1 MAFRKSRRSSRR
13 GSRKTLSTRKIF
25 SSTGAKAQARQIY
38 ALRRGLSRVN
48 HKLKPEIKILDGT
61 PTTFSFNSGVL
72 ADIWE
77 GIGVVQPALGTNAN
91 QRVGDKIFE
100 KTVNFQMYF
109 EYYNSSS
116 TGYHPGESSG
126 ATVRIFVVQHKS
138 AGLPS
143 DTHLLSEF
151 LLNPSNTGAAYN
163 ILPVKPFANNITND
177 WRVLYNKVFTLTT
190 DRNQKLIK
198 FNVHPGTLRFDVSG
212 NHKYIKCYIVVSG
225 LHFDT
230 DFTEYVIST
239 VNAKLVYT
247 DS

>member
-1 MAFRKSRRSSRR
+1 MAFRRSRRSNRR
-13 GSRKTLSTRKIF
+13 GARKSLSTRKIF

-48 HKLKPEIKILDGT
+48 RKLKPEIKVTDGT
-61 PTTFSFNSGVL
+61 PASFSFNSGAVS
-72 ADIWE
+72 DIWN
-77 GIGVVQPALGTNAN
+77 GFGVIQPTLGTNAN
-91 QRVGDKIFE
+91 QRVGDKIYE
-100 KTVNFQMYF
+100 KVCNFQMYF
-109 EYYNSSS
+109 EYYNTSS
-116 TGYHPGESSG
+116 TGYHNGESSG

-138 AGLPS
+138 AGLPTE
-143 DTHLLSEF
+143 THNLDEF
-151 LLNPSNTGAAYN
+151 ILNPSNSGAPYN

-177 WRVLYNKVFTLTT
+177 WKIMYNKVFTMTT

-212 NHKYIKCYIVVSG
+212 NHKYIKCYVVVSG
-225 LHFDT
+225 LHYDQ
-230 DFTEYVIST
+230 DFTEYVDCT